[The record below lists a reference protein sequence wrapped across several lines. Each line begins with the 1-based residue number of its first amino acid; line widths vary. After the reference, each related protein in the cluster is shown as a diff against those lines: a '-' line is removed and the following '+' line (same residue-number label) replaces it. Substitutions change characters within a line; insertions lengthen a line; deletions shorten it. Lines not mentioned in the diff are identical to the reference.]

1 MATKVPVKTVRAA
14 ADAVTQASALLD
26 SARLRAWDN
35 IGLTVTQLRLLGHL
49 NDQDGLGNAD
59 LADRLDVTRP
69 SVSALLE
76 RLERGGFIR
85 REISLADRRG
95 IRIQLEPKGREA
107 INSTGDD
114 IRAAAAAVLSGLTD
128 EQTKQL
134 TESFVALSEAASAN
148 RKKGA

>member
-95 IRIQLEPKGREA
+95 IHILLEPKGREA

-114 IRAAAAAVLSGLTD
+114 VRTAAAAILNGLSED
-128 EQTKQL
+128 QTKQL
-134 TESFVALSEAASAN
+134 TEAFTALNEAATAG
-148 RKKGA
+148 RKK